1 MLLAVVV
8 ASMAGRAATHQLG
21 GLKSCWAAEGQQGDR
36 QVQPRLVGQWQ
47 HHNLRPFLRLCDRS
61 QARTPTTPGAALEL
75 EWRKVRAQQQVVEL
89 EWRKVRAQ
97 QQVVVVVAESAVVPG
112 PLVMATRG
120 GLEETR

>member
-8 ASMAGRAATHQLG
+8 ESMAGRAATHQLG

-75 EWRKVRAQQQVVEL
+75 EWRKVRAQQQVV
-89 EWRKVRAQ
+89 
-97 QQVVVVVAESAVVPG
+97 VVVAESAVVPG